1 MGKGVKFGLKISLHK
16 KARVALAVASKDW
29 LSEIFIYEVKMPV
42 LTAHW
47 LNNITKN
54 EIIQKKEIYG
64 DDAGETHDIW

>member
-42 LTAHW
+42 LTAH
-47 LNNITKN
+47 
-54 EIIQKKEIYG
+54 
-64 DDAGETHDIW
+64 